1 MRLGRLRLTLPYPQA
16 AAVVRLEGGGQ
27 ADAETLGPAVW
38 AADAAGVFWP
48 GEALDPF
55 RLPRSRA
62 LPAGAAAGA
71 PVRPPDWP
79 PAAHSV

>member
-1 MRLGRLRLTLPYPQA
+1 MSACGARAQA

-55 RLPRSRA
+55 RLPRTRA

-71 PVRPPDWP
+71 SARPPGWW
-79 PAAHSV
+79 PAAHS